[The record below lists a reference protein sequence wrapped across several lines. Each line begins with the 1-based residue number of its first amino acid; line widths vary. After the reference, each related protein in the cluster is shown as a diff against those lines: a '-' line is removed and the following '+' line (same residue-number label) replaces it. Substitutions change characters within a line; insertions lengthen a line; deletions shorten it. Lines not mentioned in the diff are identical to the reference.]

1 MTKFSLVASAA
12 LAAFVFAGCST
23 AVSPGVTNV
32 AVSSAEAKYG
42 ESTCRWIIGIRVNS
56 CSVDDAIKKAGITQV
71 QTVNIDGFSLWFYQ
85 SQTISA
91 RGK

>member
-1 MTKFSLVASAA
+1 MTRFLLVASA
-12 LAAFVFAGCST
+12 LVAFVFAGCST

-56 CSVDDAIKKAGITQV
+56 CSVDAAIKKAGITQV
-71 QTVNIDGFSLWFYQ
+71 QTINIDGFSLFIYQ